1 MAKLGTVEE
10 EADETLFWL
19 EVAVEAEVVSAQ
31 RAKALL
37 KEADELT
44 AIFVASLK
52 SAKN

>member
-1 MAKLGTVEE
+1 MGIAEE

-19 EVAVEAEVVSAQ
+19 ELMLDSKLVTRQ
-31 RAKALL
+31 RAERLL

-52 SAKN
+52 TAKR